1 MSYTTVMNR
10 KNIENTGDVRVKN
23 FGGMM
28 DSQLV
33 DDFVA
38 TIPLNSV
45 NQPKYKKKHVLAYA
59 MKVWIDLPPEIRNK
73 LMMEE
78 LAEDTLI
85 AIIQQIL
92 DQRIEEGR
100 KAAQAL
106 VGPRKRKPSRKDQS
120 S

>member
-1 MSYTTVMNR
+1 MNR
-10 KNIENTGDVRVKN
+10 KKLENTDDVRVKN

-28 DSQLV
+28 DAKLV
-33 DDFVA
+33 DSFVDA
-38 TIPLNSV
+38 IPLNSAGE
-45 NQPKYKKKHVLAYA
+45 PKYKKKHVLAYA
-59 MKVWIDLPPEIRNK
+59 MKLWIDLPPEIRNK

-78 LAEDTLI
+78 LGADALI
-85 AIIQQIL
+85 GLIQQIL

-106 VGPRKRKPSRKDQS
+106 AGPQKRKPSRKGRS

>member
-1 MSYTTVMNR
+1 MAYTTVMDR
-10 KNIENTGDVRVKN
+10 KNVENVDGNRVKN

-28 DSQLV
+28 DAKLV
-33 DDFVA
+33 DSFVA

-45 NQPKYKKKHVLAYA
+45 GQPKYKKKHVLAYA

-78 LAEDTLI
+78 LAGDTLI
-85 AIIQQIL
+85 ALINQIL

-100 KAAQAL
+100 KAARSLA
-106 VGPRKRKPSRKDQS
+106 VPHKGKPGQKGQS